1 MLAPRALQ
9 AEASTPAQPRRRVP
23 DQTRWALSHLGQA
36 LLGCALEAVAYSVG
50 LDGPGSFAAA
60 YEPSLGD
67 FLGKHGG
74 GPDRQ
79 HQALLRLP
87 EWQPQKSCPAS
98 RVCPRFR
105 MLSFA
110 VTRLVSSNQSWIHCA
125 QCHSRWLLSPRSASL
140 MMGRALEEPAEAPKA
155 KAKMRSSRPATA
167 ETARAKSPKRSQG
180 SMEDGD
186 WSMGKEAD
194 YVKVFADQEEK
205 MEQLQAQLDLLT
217 GKAME
222 FPSPAKR
229 THLRPSSRPSCG
241 LQVAESETRFKSN
254 HFPTKD
260 TREEWVQ
267 AAQNYKKGAEQML
280 AFYQRSQLASRL
292 MRGVWAPSRCRDHGV
307 EALFASY
314 CGKVAGV
321 PGAGLADFVV

>member
-1 MLAPRALQ
+1 MENAVFHFLVILRNMLAPRALQ
-9 AEASTPAQPRRRVP
+9 AEASTPAQPRRRVS

-50 LDGPGSFAAA
+50 LDGPGSLPRPTSQASATSSGNMVVAPTDNTKLYRDYLNGNLKPELDPLRSVPFPLAV
-60 YEPSLGD
+60 EPSIGIPD
-67 FLGKHGG
+67 DGPSPGGTGGSTQGQGQDEIVEASYRRNGEGKVAEEEPGKHGG
-74 GPDRQ
+74 
-79 HQALLRLP
+79 
-87 EWQPQKSCPAS
+87 W
-98 RVCPRFR
+98 
-105 MLSFA
+105 
-110 VTRLVSSNQSWIHCA
+110 RLVNGEGGRLCEGL
-125 QCHSRWLLSPRSASL
+125 CRS
-140 MMGRALEEPAEAPKA
+140 G
-155 KAKMRSSRPATA
+155 
-167 ETARAKSPKRSQG
+167 G
-180 SMEDGD
+180 EDGTV
-186 WSMGKEAD
+186 A
-194 YVKVFADQEEK
+194 
-205 MEQLQAQLDLLT
+205 LLT